1 MDPARSLRD
10 ASGFTLVEVIV
21 AMVLLLVG
29 ILGTMTMFDAASA
42 ATTTSKAREQA
53 VALQREVVEAVRAVP
68 YAQLANGS
76 VVGRVQAQPALAD
89 ASSAAGWTIRRRGV
103 TFAVSAGV
111 CSVDDAQDGLG
122 AHHPDFCASGAGQ
135 TSAADCRSHLGRDGD
150 IAGIGTASGV
160 AIGDCGIDV
169 DRNGAVNGLTAG
181 EVSGCTAVCAGGGA
195 ADTNP
200 DDYKRLVVLVRWDR
214 GDGQRFVLSSA
225 TVPYPGLAFAPS
237 VTAITPTVGATSVA
251 FSATTSRDASA
262 LGWTVDGTPT
272 GAAAGGPLTWTWTW
286 ALGTVSAG
294 AQPDSGQVVDGL
306 YRIAGKAF
314 DAYGAYG
321 QERTATVAL
330 NRNAPYPPQGFGAGR
345 DGSVVL
351 TEWIQSRERDIEGY
365 RVKRRVGAG
374 AEEVVTS
381 CDRVSTTACRDSS
394 PPTAPSVEYWVVALD
409 RDAGAVL
416 REGAPS
422 TVATVTT
429 SNTPPSAPGTLSVT
443 RVSSTQVRL
452 DWGVA
457 SDPDAGDA
465 IRFYRIYRDGETTG
479 DRYDRTPLGTQVT
492 YLDIGATG
500 GHRYRVSAVDGQL
513 GESVLSNEVVIGP

>member
-1 MDPARSLRD
+1 MDPSRSLRD

-53 VALQREVVEAVRAVP
+53 VALQREVVETVRAIP

-76 VVGRVQAQPALAD
+76 VVSRVQAQPALAD
-89 ASSAAGWTIRRRGV
+89 AGAAAGWTIRRRGV
-103 TFAVSAGV
+103 SFAVSAGV

-122 AHHPDFCASGAGQ
+122 AHHPDFCASGAGLA
-135 TSAADCRSHLGRDGD
+135 SAADCRSHLGRDGD
-150 IAGIGTASGV
+150 IAGIGTATGT
-160 AIGDCGIDV
+160 AIGDCGLDTNR
-169 DRNGAVNGLTAG
+169 DGAVNSLTAG
-181 EVSGCTAVCAGGGA
+181 EVSGCTSACAGGGVVDA
-195 ADTNP
+195 NP
-200 DDYKRLVVLVRWDR
+200 DDYKRLVVLVRWDA
-214 GDGQRFVLSSA
+214 GGGQRFVLSAA

-251 FSATTSRDASA
+251 FSATTDRAAAA
-262 LGWTVDGTPT
+262 LGWSVDGTPK

-286 ALGTVSAG
+286 SLGTVSAG
-294 AQPDSGQVVDGL
+294 TQPGADQVVDGP
-306 YRIAGKAF
+306 YTIRAKGF
-314 DAYGAYG
+314 DDYGAYG
-321 QERTATVAL
+321 QERATTVTL

-345 DGSVVL
+345 DASAVL
-351 TEWIQSRERDIEGY
+351 TEWIQSKERDIEGY
-365 RVKRRVGAG
+365 RVKRRVGSG
-374 AEEVVTS
+374 AEETVAS

-394 PPTAPSVEYWVVALD
+394 PPSAPSVDYWTVALD
-409 RDAGAVL
+409 RDGAGVL
-416 REGAPS
+416 REGVPS
-422 TVATVTT
+422 TPATVTT

-443 RVSSTQVRL
+443 RVSATQVRL

-465 IRFYRIYRDGETTG
+465 IRFYRIYRDGETAG

-492 YLDIGATG
+492 YLDIGASG

-513 GESVLSNEVVIGP
+513 GESPLSNEVVIGS